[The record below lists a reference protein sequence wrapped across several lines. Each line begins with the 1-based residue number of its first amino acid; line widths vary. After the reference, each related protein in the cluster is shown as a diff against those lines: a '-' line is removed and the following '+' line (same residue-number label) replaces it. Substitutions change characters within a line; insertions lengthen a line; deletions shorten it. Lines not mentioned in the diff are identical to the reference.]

1 MPLLSAD
8 HALEVCQALV
18 DASPADETEVTLQ
31 SEEDRFARFSPEGP
45 SQNADRERHEL
56 SVRVRLH
63 TEAGW
68 KEARATVGTLDEEE
82 ARAALGR
89 AMALAGAASP
99 DPDRLPLAGAVE
111 IPGSAPHRP
120 TQDHSFR
127 EKAEWIEVAMDR
139 CAQAELAP
147 AGLARTTVYTRTL
160 VNSTGRVAEGAL
172 SRAHFSLTASPTD
185 GSGDA
190 GVAEQTHCDVARIDV
205 DEVISRAVD
214 RGTRGRNP
222 KPIAA
227 QEYTVVLEPLA
238 VSSLMLF
245 LSYAGLG
252 AEELHLKASP
262 LVGRIGE
269 RIFPEDLQLHDD
281 AGYADHPGWR
291 FDGEG
296 TPRSRVA
303 LISDGAFGLP
313 VTDARWARTLD
324 LPDTGHSAPQ
334 PNSKGPAPEN
344 LVLAAGNK
352 SMEQLISGVD
362 NGLLISQFHYT
373 NLMEPRDM
381 ILTGMTRGGTFHIQ
395 GGKVTDSVCNLR
407 FTQSLVEA
415 LRHVT
420 GIGRRQEIVGALF
433 DGNIVCPALRLD
445 GFRFTSTTE
454 I

>member
-1 MPLLSAD
+1 
-8 HALEVCQALV
+8 
-18 DASPADETEVTLQ
+18 
-31 SEEDRFARFSPEGP
+31 
-45 SQNADRERHEL
+45 
-56 SVRVRLH
+56 
-63 TEAGW
+63 
-68 KEARATVGTLDEEE
+68 
-82 ARAALGR
+82 
-89 AMALAGAASP
+89 
-99 DPDRLPLAGAVE
+99 
-111 IPGSAPHRP
+111 
-120 TQDHSFR
+120 
-127 EKAEWIEVAMDR
+127 
-139 CAQAELAP
+139 
-147 AGLARTTVYTRTL
+147 
-160 VNSTGRVAEGAL
+160 
-172 SRAHFSLTASPTD
+172 
-185 GSGDA
+185 
-190 GVAEQTHCDVARIDV
+190 VAEQTHCDVGRIDV
-205 DEVISRAVD
+205 DEVITRAVD

-245 LSYAGLG
+245 LGYAGFG

-269 RIFPEDLQLHDD
+269 RIFPENLQLHDD
-281 AGYADHPGWR
+281 AGYADNPGWR

-313 VTDARWARTLD
+313 VTDARWARILD

-334 PNSKGPAPEN
+334 PNSKGPAPED
-344 LVLAAGNK
+344 LVLSAGNE

-373 NLMEPRDM
+373 NLIEPRDM

-415 LRHVT
+415 LRQVT
-420 GIGRRQEIVGALF
+420 GIGRRQEVVGALF